1 MIKRDLKTYDN
12 VRKIETGQVDDYT
25 TECLLDYTYF
35 KIYFELIAIDFS
47 KQQKLDVDPKAIQQI
62 NFTGS
67 LNRVGGARMY
77 FNIEKAKQTVLDFSK
92 DAVKVLWFYFVLIKY

>member
-1 MIKRDLKTYDN
+1 MIKGDLKTCDN

-47 KQQKLDVDPKAIQQI
+47 KQQKLDADAKAIQQI
-62 NFTGS
+62 NFTGD
-67 LNRVGGARMY
+67 LTRKEVARMY
-77 FNIEKAKQTVLDFSK
+77 FIIEEASQ
-92 DAVKVLWFYFVLIKY
+92 AVQYERLKYYDYILFWYNVSRK

>member
-1 MIKRDLKTYDN
+1 MIKDDLKTYDN
-12 VRKIETGQVDDYT
+12 VRKIKTGHVDVYT
-25 TECLLDYTYF
+25 TECLLGYTYF
-35 KIYFELIAIDFS
+35 KKYFELISIDFS

-67 LNRVGGARMY
+67 LNIVGGARMY

-92 DAVKVLWFYFVLIKY
+92 RAVNVLWFYFVLIKY